1 VAGGPRV
8 STFVLVHGAWHGAWC
23 WERVEPLLA
32 DAGHR
37 VVTPTLAGLGERAG
51 EASAAVNLDTHI
63 ADIVTAVEGRS
74 DVVLVAH
81 SYAGFPAH
89 GAVEQVAVRRLVL
102 LDAFIPRDGEAAA
115 DHVGERG
122 DQYRAAAAD
131 DPGWLAPPP
140 PAAVLGVPEADIA
153 WVQSRM
159 TPQPVQTY
167 LQPIA
172 LTGAAEALDRHYISC
187 TAPALAS
194 IDESKRRVAGLPVTE
209 LACGHDAMIAA
220 PDQLATALLG

>member
-1 VAGGPRV
+1 V

-23 WERVEPLLA
+23 WDRVAPLLA

-37 VVTPTLAGLGERAG
+37 VVTPTLAGLGERAD

-63 ADIVTAVEGRS
+63 GDIVAALEGRS

-81 SYAGFPAH
+81 SYAGFPAY
-89 GAVEQVAVRRLVL
+89 GAAEKVAVGRLVL

-122 DQYRAAAAD
+122 DQYRAAAAV

-140 PAAVLGVPEADIA
+140 PAAVLGVPEADIP
-153 WVQSRM
+153 WVESRM

-167 LQPIA
+167 LQPIT
-172 LTGAAEALDRHYISC
+172 LTGAAEALDRLYICC
-187 TAPALAS
+187 TTPALGS
-194 IDESKRRVAGLPVTE
+194 IEESKRRVAGLPVSE

-220 PDQLATALLG
+220 PDRLAALLLG

>member
-1 VAGGPRV
+1 M

-51 EASAAVNLDTHI
+51 EASAAVNLDSHVG
-63 ADIVTAVEGRS
+63 DILTALEGRS

-81 SYAGFPAH
+81 SYAGFPAF
-89 GAVEQVAVRRLVL
+89 GALERAAADRLVL
-102 LDAFIPRDGEAAA
+102 LDAFVPRDGETAA

-122 DQYRAAAAD
+122 DRYREAATEDA
-131 DPGWLAPPP
+131 GWLAPPP
-140 PAAVLGVPEADIA
+140 PAAALGVAEADQA
-153 WVQSRM
+153 WVDSRM

-172 LTGAAEALDRHYISC
+172 LSGAADAIPDRLYISC
-187 TAPALAS
+187 TDPALAVVDMS
-194 IDESKRRVAGLPVTE
+194 RGRMREVGWPIAE
-209 LACGHDAMIAA
+209 LACGHDAMVAA
-220 PDQLATALLG
+220 PDALVELLLR